1 MDRSNGLGPDEYR
14 ELRDIQFDLEQAYW
28 NALTQEERDRETKR
42 INNAYK
48 TYHTPGHRAA
58 AERRMWDKIEAALK
72 AKGIEI

>member
-14 ELRDIQFDLEQAYW
+14 ELRDKQFELEQAYW

-48 TYHTPGHRAA
+48 TYRTP
-58 AERRMWDKIEAALK
+58 
-72 AKGIEI
+72 

>member
-14 ELRDIQFDLEQAYW
+14 ELRDRQFELEQAYW

-48 TYHTPGHRAA
+48 TYHTP
-58 AERRMWDKIEAALK
+58 
-72 AKGIEI
+72 